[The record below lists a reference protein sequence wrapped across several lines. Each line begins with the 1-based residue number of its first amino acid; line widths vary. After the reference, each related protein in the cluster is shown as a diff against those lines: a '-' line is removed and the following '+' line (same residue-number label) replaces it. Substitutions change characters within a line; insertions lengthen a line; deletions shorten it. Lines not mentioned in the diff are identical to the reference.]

1 MWKGG
6 PGIDLL
12 GENEFTTGMEVYI
25 LYLVGIFY
33 SATEHQRQLLI
44 CLATTVSW
52 IVLGILHTGLFTSH
66 LKGEV
71 ELYLVLYMRVYLR
84 RILRANF
91 VSDSSLTYLFLFH
104 DVFSGFKEY
113 STNVY
118 WNTTLLL
125 ITKLRIPTYVNWQT
139 YTMMSRLPLT
149 INIKLQVII
158 CIPFTC
164 KLNYCRGIYNSDST
178 ICM

>member
-71 ELYLVLYMRVYLR
+71 VLYLVFYIQPVC
-84 RILRANF
+84 RI
-91 VSDSSLTYLFLFH
+91 T
-104 DVFSGFKEY
+104 
-113 STNVY
+113 
-118 WNTTLLL
+118 
-125 ITKLRIPTYVNWQT
+125 
-139 YTMMSRLPLT
+139 
-149 INIKLQVII
+149 
-158 CIPFTC
+158 
-164 KLNYCRGIYNSDST
+164 ST
-178 ICM
+178 IQLRP